1 MNRLA
6 AFSLCPCLFF
16 FVFSSAYAEEQKRTE
31 QKNLAYYS
39 ESVLSTADDYQKTQ
53 CLLDVSAPVD
63 AKGLPVVV
71 WFHGGGLSNGN
82 KCFSPLLKNE
92 NIVLVGVGY
101 RLTPKAKFPDFLE
114 DAAAAVA
121 WTFANI
127 ERHGGDSQKIFIG
140 GHSAGAYL
148 SAMIGLDAR
157 WLRPYELQPQ
167 QVAGLILM
175 SGQMTTHFNVR
186 KILNYPQPEY
196 LPIIDE
202 NAPLH
207 HLTKDA
213 PPMVLILGDRKIE
226 WPARVE
232 ENELMYAALR
242 AMKHPHVEFHE
253 NLGFDHGGVGKAP
266 GAAEQMKA
274 FIEKV
279 TKASKEP
286 GT

>member
-1 MNRLA
+1 MDKLVT
-6 AFSLCPCLFF
+6 FSLRPYLFF
-16 FVFSSAYAEEQKRTE
+16 FVFASAYAEEQNRTE
-31 QKNLAYYS
+31 WKNLSYYS
-39 ESVLSTADDYQKTQ
+39 ASALADADDYQKAQ

-63 AKGLPVVV
+63 AKGLSVVV
-71 WFHGGGLSNGN
+71 WFHGGGLSSGS

-101 RLTPKAKFPDFLE
+101 RLTPKAGFPDFLE

-121 WTFANI
+121 WTFTNI
-127 ERHGGDSQKIFIG
+127 ERYGGDSQRIFVG

-148 SAMIGLDAR
+148 SALIGLDPR
-157 WLRPYELQPQ
+157 WLRPYELKPQ
-167 QVAGLILM
+167 QIAGLILM

-196 LPIIDE
+196 LPIVDK

-207 HLTKDA
+207 HLSKDA
-213 PPMVLILGDRKIE
+213 PPMTLILGDRKIE

-232 ENELMYAALR
+232 ENELMYATLR

-253 NLGFDHGGVGKAP
+253 NIGFDHGSVGQAP

-279 TKASKEP
+279 VKK
-286 GT
+286 